1 MRESGKISSPFEQ
14 RINCVS
20 TSMLR
25 LCLWLHECKWMTEL
39 QFLSVSSKRF
49 ISDPFQYHLTPVSSI
64 TLLLSYDRCNSI
76 TFCFFKTAVSL
87 EHSFPKFH
95 STLSKLS
102 LRLDVT
108 HWHSQRV
115 GLSIRLS
122 IFISLLTPGQN
133 LNTAT
138 LQSLLTVTGVE
149 SVPAWLVLL
158 WAVLPN
164 GILESEKINGSLGI
178 WSTVCAVPL
187 PGYVCHSAAGLVFR
201 AEDMFSM
208 FTVRKR
214 KYGVF
219 LSRHWCHLYVS
230 PLKLLRGTICFVDC
244 GAPCG

>member
-49 ISDPFQYHLTPVSSI
+49 ISDPLQYHLTPVSSI

-115 GLSIRLS
+115 GLSIRLVH
-122 IFISLLTPGQN
+122 FYLTAHPR
-133 LNTAT
+133 
-138 LQSLLTVTGVE
+138 
-149 SVPAWLVLL
+149 P
-158 WAVLPN
+158 
-164 GILESEKINGSLGI
+164 ESEHSNIAVITDSDWGGECPCLARV
-178 WSTVCAVPL
+178 TVGCATKR
-187 PGYVCHSAAGLVFR
+187 HIR
-201 AEDMFSM
+201 
-208 FTVRKR
+208 VRKNQWESGNMEHSVCSATPWLCMSLCCR
-214 KYGVF
+214 SGVQ
-219 LSRHWCHLYVS
+219 SWGHVQHVCC
-230 PLKLLRGTICFVDC
+230 KKKKI
-244 GAPCG
+244 